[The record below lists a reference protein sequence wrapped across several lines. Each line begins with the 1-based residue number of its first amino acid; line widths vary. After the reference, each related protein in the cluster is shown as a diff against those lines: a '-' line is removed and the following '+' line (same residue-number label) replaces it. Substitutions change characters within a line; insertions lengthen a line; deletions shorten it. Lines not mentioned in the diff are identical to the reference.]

1 MCNRPCRLALA
12 ALLALSAE
20 GLSLASSGTAAQRR
34 QDRANDGHDKGGHAA
49 DGAGKDGLTPK
60 QRERAHLARFEK
72 DFTVELNMTDAQA
85 HGLAVGMQLDTDT
98 DFEPVSVLKIRKNGL
113 LEVWN
118 RANPDRAVHVGDEI
132 MKVNDILWHHNSRTF
147 VERIKGQL
155 QAAKESRQGA
165 RRVVTLAIQRPRHRQ
180 EVRYQTQRLD
190 LHQHLYSKEFVAN
203 ISLERGHEMGWELN
217 TTVDW
222 VPVSVQKLQNTGLV
236 ALWNQEHPE
245 FRIYPG
251 DEILRVN
258 HIEWHHNSKAFEGRI
273 LSQLRHVKQ
282 KRPMSLHIR
291 RPRSVVEE
299 VENRSFDRFFSVTLP
314 WTDEMLPLGCLQS
327 DTMDPAGGGS
337 AIRAWNEANPAKRLA
352 VGDCILGVNRER
364 SRPGD
369 AGSKYRF
376 VDAAG
381 PRAGGSRRPHSLTML
396 VSRSTGFSYTRGWLA
411 EVPARVGQSL
421 GLQTNA
427 TDDGFPVTIQKI
439 RALGAV
445 AVFNEDHPEDA
456 LAVGDQIFK
465 VNHVMW
471 RNDSHAFEKLLD
483 QQFAESAQKS
493 SSREVRLWV
502 QRPAGVDPDA
512 GSTEDNA
519 DYMEFTA
526 ELDVPTTPSETM
538 GWGLNATDGAP
549 VSVGKIMQ
557 FGSVTKWNKENPLKE
572 IEPGDRIVQVE
583 DNVWSNDTK
592 PFMKRLGLQ
601 LKSRGKR
608 TISVLFQRFFNET
621 SDENDDNGE
630 LGDGDV
636 MGAEQ

>member
-1 MCNRPCRLALA
+1 MAAGLGPLALA
-12 ALLALSAE
+12 ALVALPAECLKLGVDLAYGGSLSIARLAE
-20 GLSLASSGTAAQRR
+20 AERKRLHDLAYE
-34 QDRANDGHDKGGHAA
+34 
-49 DGAGKDGLTPK
+49 
-60 QRERAHLARFEK
+60 RE
-72 DFTVELNMTDAQA
+72 FTVDLNMTEAHVSGKTLGAQ
-85 HGLAVGMQLDTDT
+85 VDTDT
-98 DFEPVSVLKIRKNGL
+98 DFTPLSIVKIQKSGL
-113 LEVWN
+113 LETWN
-118 RANPDRAVHVGDEI
+118 RANPDRAVHVGDQI
-132 MKVNDILWHHNSRTF
+132 VKVNGIIWHHNSRTF
-147 VERIKGQL
+147 AKRISGQFL
-155 QAAKESRQGA
+155 AAKGYKDGA
-165 RRVVTLAIQRPRHRQ
+165 KKTLSLSIQRPRQQKDTRFESQRQDLHRQ
-180 EVRYQTQRLD
+180 Q
-190 LHQHLYSKEFVAN
+190 YSKEFVAN
-203 ISLERGHEMGWELN
+203 ISVMRNRSLGLELN
-217 TTVDW
+217 TAVDW
-222 VPVSVQKLQNTGLV
+222 VPASVHKLDSTGLV

-251 DEILRVN
+251 DEIIRANRIV
-258 HIEWHHNSKAFEGRI
+258 WHHNSKVFGSRI
-273 LSQLRHVKQ
+273 ESQFSHMAQRSSPSDEVL
-282 KRPMSLHIR
+282 SLHVQ
-291 RPRSVVEE
+291 RPRSVVENLE
-299 VENRSFDRFFSVTLP
+299 DRVFVK
-314 WTDEMLPLGCLQS
+314 E
-327 DTMDPAGGGS
+327 AGEQGG
-337 AIRAWNEANPAKRLA
+337 RQTAN
-352 VGDCILGVNRER
+352 
-364 SRPGD
+364 
-369 AGSKYRF
+369 
-376 VDAAG
+376 
-381 PRAGGSRRPHSLTML
+381 
-396 VSRSTGFSYTRGWLA
+396 VSYARGWLA
-411 EVPARVGQSL
+411 TIPVSVGHRL
-421 GLQTNA
+421 GLELNA
-427 TDDGFPVTIQKI
+427 TDDWLPVTVAKI
-439 RALGAV
+439 EKMGAV
-445 AVFNEDHPEDA
+445 HMFNEDNPDDA
-456 LAVGDQIFK
+456 LVPGDQIFK